1 MLSDNL
7 EKMKACADMI
17 LTDAIE
23 DMAEEEHIS
32 LVQARNKIISC
43 GAYDCLYDFRTGL
56 WMEGPDYF
64 RCFAK
69 EMDKKTHS
77 KPVPQCE

>member
-1 MLSDNL
+1 MLSNNQ

-23 DMAEEEHIS
+23 DMADEENIS
-32 LVQARNKIISC
+32 IIQARNKIISS
-43 GAYDCLYDFRTGL
+43 GAYDCLYNFETGL

-64 RCFAK
+64 RCFVRQMENK
-69 EMDKKTHS
+69 GPH
-77 KPVPQCE
+77 

>member
-17 LTDAIE
+17 LSDAIE
-23 DMAEEEHIS
+23 DMAEEEQIS
-32 LVQARNKIISC
+32 FIQARNKIISC
-43 GAYDCLYDFRTGL
+43 GAYDCLYDFKSEL

-64 RCFAK
+64 RCFVK
-69 EMDKKTHS
+69 EMDNKKKTAS
-77 KPVPQCE
+77 

>member
-1 MLSDNL
+1 MLSDKL

-17 LTDAIE
+17 LSDAIE

-32 LVQARNKIISC
+32 FIQAQNKIITC
-43 GAYDCLYDFRTGL
+43 GAYDCLYDFETGL

-64 RCFAK
+64 RYFVK
-69 EMDKKTHS
+69 EMDNKKVS
-77 KPVPQCE
+77 LCR